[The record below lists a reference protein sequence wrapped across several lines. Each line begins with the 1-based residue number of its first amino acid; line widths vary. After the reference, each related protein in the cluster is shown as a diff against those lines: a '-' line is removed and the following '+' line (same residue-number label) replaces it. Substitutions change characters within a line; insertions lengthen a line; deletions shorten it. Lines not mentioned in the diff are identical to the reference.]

1 MCPRAADASPR
12 PLSRMDRALL
22 GYQRE
27 NRATPLS
34 VAYLLRAEGR
44 CSVGALRAAV
54 LERSARFPLLAHRV
68 THPAGQASW
77 PHWTPDP
84 WFDVITHVREHHIP
98 AGADESDVRALVA
111 RRCQTQIPLDA
122 PPWELCLLHAPGTDE
137 FYVLFRASHVWLD
150 GTALHQVLTAL
161 FGAETAVG
169 SAGWLRDG
177 RVTPRTLAAAGGRLA
192 GWMTPTASLEALARP
207 VAGEHDLYW
216 ASTSVELLRTLG
228 RAYGA
233 TVNDVFLVA
242 LGGAFEAWSRPV
254 GGARRLKI
262 LMPVSARR
270 PEESNHLSNF
280 VVGTRVGLPCGL
292 GSPSRRF
299 GVVRRQ
305 TARYRSGTAAG
316 AGERWWFERVPTR
329 FGRVAVAMGMDPRR
343 VAVSTSNLGV
353 MAAPLTI
360 AGSPVTEAVPVPVPV
375 PGQRM
380 FVILGGVGPKA
391 SLGVAIDRNVPR
403 GATLANL
410 WLAELDALTRAA
422 STSSG
427 FSHTFRPR
435 SRRQPQ
441 RTG

>member
-1 MCPRAADASPR
+1 MCPRAADAGPR

-44 CSVGALRAAV
+44 CSVGALRQAV
-54 LERSARFPLLAHRV
+54 LERAALFPLLAHRV
-68 THPAGQASW
+68 THGAGQASW
-77 PHWTPDP
+77 PDWAPDP
-84 WFDVITHVREHHIP
+84 WFDVITHVREHRLP
-98 AGADESDVRALVA
+98 AGADAADVRALVA

-122 PPWELCLLHAPGTDE
+122 PPWELCLLHAPGAAE

-150 GTALHQVLTAL
+150 GTALHRVLTAL
-161 FGAETAVG
+161 FGAETAVA
-169 SAGWLRDG
+169 SAGWLREG
-177 RVTPRTLAAAGGRLA
+177 RVTPRSLALAGGRLA

-216 ASTSVELLRTLG
+216 ASTSVERLRALG

-242 LGGAFEAWSRPV
+242 LAGAFEAWSRPV

-270 PEESNHLSNF
+270 PDESDHLSNF
-280 VVGTRVGLPCGL
+280 VVGTRVGLPCGP

-305 TARYRSGTAAG
+305 TSRYRRGTDAG

-329 FGRVAVAMGMDPRR
+329 YGRVAVAMGMDPRR

-353 MAAPLTI
+353 MPAPLTI
-360 AGSPVTEAVPVPVPV
+360 AGSPVKEAVPVPVPV

-380 FVILGGVGPKA
+380 FVILGGVGPTA

-403 GATLANL
+403 GATLANR
-410 WLAELDALTRAA
+410 WLAELDNLARTAVA
-422 STSSG
+422 SG
-427 FSHTFRPR
+427 R
-435 SRRQPQ
+435 STP
-441 RTG
+441 TLWP